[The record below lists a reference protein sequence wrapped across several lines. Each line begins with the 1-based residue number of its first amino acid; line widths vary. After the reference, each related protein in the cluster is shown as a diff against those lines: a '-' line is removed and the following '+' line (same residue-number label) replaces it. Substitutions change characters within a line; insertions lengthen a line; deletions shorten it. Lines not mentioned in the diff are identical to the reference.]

1 MAETSVSID
10 ESQSSKQKNPIIT
23 RNVHYSPSI
32 PPYRDSYNY
41 NDDSRGVNKHTYSPA
56 QMQHILDQFQNSPSQ
71 PPSEQENDDL
81 SGVPFHLKVR
91 EKNRGLIDPFA
102 YVHPSNYHRYIV
114 ELEKRKRTMG
124 STSVSGTIFPVSL
137 TPPSLLKFHE
147 SPQSNHNQRDSVHL
161 RGVGSILASTKRWLQ
176 NLSERRRKE
185 SLEREVEEQRQIL
198 LKQSDRLR
206 DEARRAQYGDHY
218 VNEEETIRNRVEKK
232 LAMSA
237 QGLVGNATFQNIMQN
252 KRIFSGYGRF
262 CSFDKESFNENDNSE
277 YQNEDSQDYIE
288 KKKSDGIIHQ
298 DKEENGS
305 QERRIKD
312 NEFKSIFSE
321 KKVIKIC
328 KTILVDD
335 FHITEEKVINNSDIN
350 TIMSR
355 NSKDFIKISTP
366 NETFSGQGM
375 SVQVE
380 IVEPLDKSTTEDT
393 IADVV
398 VEQEP
403 NCSVPFIL
411 QKKHMKTIVA
421 NGLPA
426 SIMLSKWKRLYGLHR
441 DGDSFEG
448 AFLRKVRG
456 ESRTLLVIK
465 TTRGE
470 IMGGYADSPWESQGR
485 SIGATFHGS
494 AQACLF
500 SIDNKGEGGGNVRVY
515 KWTGANRYI
524 QICDTNAKMLAFGG
538 GGKAGE
544 FGLCVE
550 DDFRTGSTGTCD
562 TFANDP
568 LCCQDR
574 FDIMDVECW
583 GFVSGF
589 C

>member
-1 MAETSVSID
+1 M
-10 ESQSSKQKNPIIT
+10 
-23 RNVHYSPSI
+23 
-32 PPYRDSYNY
+32 
-41 NDDSRGVNKHTYSPA
+41 
-56 QMQHILDQFQNSPSQ
+56 
-71 PPSEQENDDL
+71 
-81 SGVPFHLKVR
+81 
-91 EKNRGLIDPFA
+91 
-102 YVHPSNYHRYIV
+102 
-114 ELEKRKRTMG
+114 
-124 STSVSGTIFPVSL
+124 
-137 TPPSLLKFHE
+137 
-147 SPQSNHNQRDSVHL
+147 
-161 RGVGSILASTKRWLQ
+161 
-176 NLSERRRKE
+176 
-185 SLEREVEEQRQIL
+185 
-198 LKQSDRLR
+198 
-206 DEARRAQYGDHY
+206 
-218 VNEEETIRNRVEKK
+218 
-232 LAMSA
+232 
-237 QGLVGNATFQNIMQN
+237 
-252 KRIFSGYGRF
+252 
-262 CSFDKESFNENDNSE
+262 
-277 YQNEDSQDYIE
+277 
-288 KKKSDGIIHQ
+288 KS
-298 DKEENGS
+298 
-305 QERRIKD
+305 
-312 NEFKSIFSE
+312 
-321 KKVIKIC
+321 C
-328 KTILVDD
+328 KTTLIND
-335 FHITEEKVINNSDIN
+335 FHIFEDKAVN
-350 TIMSR
+350 TSGTDRIMST

-366 NETFSGQGM
+366 HQTFSGQGM

-380 IVEPLDKSTTEDT
+380 IVEPLNKSTTEDI
-393 IADVV
+393 IADVI

-426 SIMLSKWKRLYGLHR
+426 SIMLSKWRRLYGLHR

-448 AFLRKVRG
+448 AFLRRIRG

-470 IMGGYADSPWESQGR
+470 IMGGYADSPWESQGKN
-485 SIGATFHGS
+485 IGATFHGS

-524 QICDTNAKMLAFGG
+524 QICDTNSKMLVFGG

-550 DDFRTGSTGTCD
+550 DDFRTGSTGTCE